1 MTSGDGRA
9 AGERVREGTAAA
21 GRSADELAAGERE
34 RVRRAA
40 AGRAADEGAFEGL
53 VVAFEASARP
63 ASVAARLSGR
73 TLERV
78 LDTARAH
85 GSDLLPAL
93 DALVLELGA
102 TPRDVRAI
110 VLGTGP
116 GSYTGLRVAAATA
129 LGLARATDATALGV
143 PSCDALAW
151 AELEPGAAAWQLLDA
166 RGGALYL
173 ARLVRTADG
182 VEHALAPVA
191 VRVADAARRIG
202 EGSEPIFAEPSAVE
216 GAKLSPEQSARV
228 RVDVHPRAGALLDLG
243 LRRLA
248 AGQSTPLEALEPLYL
263 RAFGPLP

>member
-1 MTSGDGRA
+1 MSPDGPAAGERALVGRA
-9 AGERVREGTAAA
+9 AGGREA
-21 GRSADELAAGERE
+21 GELAAE
-34 RVRRAA
+34 
-40 AGRAADEGAFEGL
+40 GRTGAKFELDGL
-53 VVAFEASARP
+53 AVAFEASARP
-63 ASVAARLSGR
+63 ASVAARLRGT
-73 TLERV
+73 TLTRV

-93 DALVLELGA
+93 DALVRDLGA

-151 AELEPGAAAWQLLDA
+151 AELAPGESAWQLLDA

-173 ARLVRTADG
+173 ARLVRTAEG

-191 VRVADAARRIG
+191 IRVADAAATIG
-202 EGSEPIFAEPSAVE
+202 AGLEPIFAEASAVE
-216 GAKLSPEQSARV
+216 AARLATEQRARV
-228 RVDVHPRAGALLDLG
+228 RVDVPARAEALLDLG
-243 LRRLA
+243 LRRLRA
-248 AGQSTPLEALEPLYL
+248 SASTPLDELEPLYL